1 MSRGEKVS
9 ARRQAAQIE
18 RHSEIGTK
26 TPDICESPFG
36 CFTWGTVTIGGDG
49 KRVIATRTEVR
60 KDHMSS
66 DKATR
71 KDYCQKVVVSVPRV
85 VPAGLR
91 SIVTAT
97 GADWATWAVV
107 AAE

>member
-1 MSRGEKVS
+1 
-9 ARRQAAQIE
+9 
-18 RHSEIGTK
+18 
-26 TPDICESPFG
+26 
-36 CFTWGTVTIGGDG
+36 
-49 KRVIATRTEVR
+49 
-60 KDHMSS
+60 MSS